1 MSWRNVCTFMKREL
15 SSVTPVNLNPKQ
27 KRAVTAISVLGG
39 KKQRYQNTRQYWFW
53 LITFIHSMPKK
64 GA

>member
-1 MSWRNVCTFMKREL
+1 MKREL